1 MRKRLL
7 ILAGLIALGGTT
19 VTAQTQWSKDNLK
32 KEHKKEL
39 KEKKE
44 RKEAPSEYT
53 FFGKAKSDA
62 AKDGG
67 DSRLTLTPNGTM
79 QFTINSCDETK
90 SRPLVIKN
98 NSDERITGIF
108 QFQDAQTGNY
118 LYPDLGDYVFNH
130 PDIWYNYE
138 ILNYFEVNG
147 YAYTFSY
154 YNDFLVKT
162 DLATGA
168 ATYKYCQS
176 GTYRSL
182 AYDGKTFWAADY
194 DGNIYA
200 LDADLN
206 PTGKKIEVGYSV
218 LVVWNGTELLT
229 FERGSYTSSRVKS
242 FDTNG
247 NLKADYGTVNYY
259 FYYSVNYNPV
269 TGLFWTSD
277 DYCNTS
283 VFSFENG
290 EMSIKDLFYYNGV
303 VAGFDADGN
312 PYITYWDNDILY
324 KTENFSKSPK
334 GIEMSQSYFELGA
347 GEQVTINIT
356 ATAELGSR
364 TIKILNNYN
373 LFTTLEINVDAEPE
387 YEATSSLQFS
397 AFAGYEANTQT
408 AWIKN
413 IGCQPIWFDEI
424 PSLGTDNYSIVNFV
438 PDYFEGYLAAG
449 DSVGAIIGFYTEN
462 TGEYKDTLTVVTEN
476 AGTIKIP
483 FVANV
488 SELNYTLPDDVVT
501 ATLNCS
507 ANTATIAATI
517 TNNSNVALKIPNF
530 VEFEIHT
537 GQYSDEMKWELL
549 NSDGNV
555 VASQNYGHYASFQA
569 YTEIYPLVAGN
580 YTLVM
585 YDGYGDGWDG
595 HYGYINIIANGKT
608 VLSKATVN
616 NIGLEDIEISEE
628 ATFTI
633 SSDNETT
640 IANGQTINQF
650 TLSLVGLSFNEPNK
664 IPIMCDNIVVDYIYV
679 ALTPGEPEMTIAESI
694 DFGSQAIDPD
704 NSYLYGSSVLT
715 IANTGCGPLSISSL
729 AIGEGDF
736 IFLDPENP
744 GEFTKTLPGGTIAP
758 RQTVEIP
765 VFFMPSEIG
774 PRTATLTITTAD
786 NATTTVQLS
795 GTGTG
800 LPIVEYSYYYDAENN
815 LGFKP
820 DTVGCDV
827 SSVTLKGRVANS
839 GTTPLVITEPI
850 KFEYQ
855 AGTYNNGSFSVY
867 YNNGNNW
874 DYLSFY
880 SSDWVK
886 YVPLTEGY
894 ISLYPNGSNGKLI
907 ISNGTKIL
915 QTINL
920 SEAYN
925 DQIIEFAATETQTI
939 DVDDTLEL
947 EMTVPLNGNTGDYY
961 NYYYLATN
969 DPYNKSIEMYGS
981 YRVINAPKLV
991 FPEVIDFGEVSVGTE
1006 AWQYVT
1012 YENEGCGNFGFE
1024 NFWIADDESQFDT
1037 DWSEIGFV
1045 PTEAGSFTST
1055 LKVATYFYTV
1065 GSETKK
1071 DTFEITLKGIAV
1083 VSPTAVFE
1091 DELVATI
1098 DYDKKIATATA
1109 TVTNAGT
1116 STALKLMNNT
1126 DTIVVAAGAS
1136 TDIVFEIPIK
1146 GRSYTTSTAYE
1157 IFSYNTNDA
1166 ENPYI
1171 EFSVAIDIEERFEY
1185 DFNKKEVAFTPV
1197 HIGKEAYSSIILR
1210 NHGTENVGHTDAWF
1224 KEGDKFEF
1232 DGVTDIYWGSRSVAY
1247 PDDSLVYHF
1256 IFSSDEPGI
1265 FRDTFYIEHGTLKTD
1280 TIPVVGI
1287 ANTTQAIAVSTPN
1300 GRYAVAGDVIDINVT
1315 FDNQVIVFEDSD
1327 AMPQLKMNTN
1337 SFAVLDSTAFDTDRD
1352 DTYTFTFHYTVAQN
1366 DNVDLFDYAEDT
1378 VYMNG
1383 HIVYDIDGEMLKKVT
1398 LPAVGTLASTFP
1410 VTIDN
1415 KIPQLVDSVFNL
1427 SLADM
1432 TLSFSIKFS
1441 EPVTGLNENC
1451 ISLTGATLVSLTTKD
1466 NITYSAVVELEHCVD
1481 IVVDIDA
1488 TLKDLA
1494 GNAKKIS
1501 ESKKIP
1507 AIHTYTATVVAP
1519 TCTAEGYTQLVC
1531 SLCNHQEKT
1540 NVVAATG
1547 HKPGAAVKEN
1557 ETADGYDEVVYCTV
1571 CHAELSRE
1579 HKVILESAI
1588 AENAASALI
1597 YGHDGAIIVE
1607 FAEADGREISV
1618 FDISGRAVAKAQA
1631 NSTRTVIA
1639 MPEAGMYVV
1648 RVGQQSEKVVLQ

>member
-1 MRKRLL
+1 MRKTLL
-7 ILAGLIALGGTT
+7 ILAGLIALSGTT
-19 VTAQTQWSKDNLK
+19 VTAQTQWSKDKIKN
-32 KEHKKEL
+32 EHKKEL

-53 FFGKAKSDA
+53 FFGKAKSNA

-67 DSRLTLTPNGTM
+67 DYRLTLTPNGTM

-98 NSDERITGIF
+98 NSDEQISGIF
-108 QFQDAQTGNY
+108 QFRDANNNT
-118 LYPDLGDYVFNH
+118 LYPDIELGDSVYGEYSLSWENR
-130 PDIWYNYE
+130 D

-147 YAYTFSY
+147 YAYT
-154 YNDFLVKT
+154 YNYDYEAVVRT
-162 DLATGA
+162 DLSTGA
-168 ATYKYCQS
+168 TIRKYTPD
-176 GTYRSL
+176 GNDYRSL

-218 LVVWNGTELLT
+218 LVVWNGTELLA
-229 FERGSYTSSRVKS
+229 FEKSEYPSRVKS

-247 NLKADYGTVNYY
+247 NLKADYGTVNYS

-269 TGLFWTSD
+269 TGLFWASD
-277 DYCNTS
+277 YSSNTF

-290 EMSIKDLFYYNGV
+290 KMSIKGAFYYYGV

-312 PYITYWDNDILY
+312 PYITYWNNDILY
-324 KTENFSKSPK
+324 KTEKINQTPK
-334 GIEMSQSYFELGA
+334 GIEMSQVYFDLGA

-364 TIKILNNYN
+364 TIRVLYN
-373 LFTTLEINVDAEPE
+373 GNTFTTLEINVDVEPE
-387 YEATSSLQFS
+387 YEATSGLQFS
-397 AFAGYEANTQT
+397 AFAGYDAKVQT

-413 IGCQPIWFDEI
+413 TGCQPIWFDEN
-424 PSLGTDNYSIVNFV
+424 PSFGTDDYSIVNFV
-438 PDYFEGYLAAG
+438 PNYFEGYLAAG

-462 TGEYKDTLTVVTEN
+462 TGEFKDTLTVVTEN

-488 SELNYTLPDDVVT
+488 SELNYTIPDDVVT
-501 ATLNCS
+501 ATVDCE
-507 ANTATIAATI
+507 ANTATASLTF
-517 TNNSNVALKIPNF
+517 TNNSGAIMTVGTEPKI
-530 VEFEIHT
+530 IL
-537 GQYSDEMKWELL
+537 QIYSGGYGGEMYYNIL
-549 NSDGNV
+549 NSEGKSV
-555 VASQNYGHYASFQA
+555 YSVQSGTYSS
-569 YTEIYPLVAGN
+569 YTDYSAEIDLPFGK
-580 YTLVM
+580 YTLDM
-585 YDGYGDGWDG
+585 YDSYGDGWNG
-595 HYGYINIIANGKT
+595 GYVNVIFNGETLLDNATIEGGTHNTASFVMSGIEPITVANG
-608 VLSKATVN
+608 A
-616 NIGLEDIEISEE
+616 
-628 ATFTI
+628 
-633 SSDNETT
+633 
-640 IANGQTINQF
+640 TINQLTF
-650 TLSLVGLSFNEPNK
+650 MLNSHSFSEPTA
-664 IPIMCDNIVVDYIYV
+664 IPVNSVNVAGAVDYIYV
-679 ALTPGEPEMTIAESI
+679 ALTPGEPEMVVAENI
-694 DFGSQAIDPD
+694 DFGKQAIDPE

-736 IFLDPENP
+736 LFPDFNNP

-758 RQTVEIP
+758 RQTAEIP

-774 PRTATLTITTAD
+774 TRTATLTITTAD
-786 NATTTVQLS
+786 NATTTVQLT

-800 LPIVEYSYYYDAENN
+800 LPMVEYSYYYDAENN

-820 DTVGCDV
+820 DTVGCDEGR
-827 SSVTLKGRVANS
+827 VTLKGRVANS
-839 GTTPLVITEPI
+839 GTAPLAITEPI

-855 AGTYNNGSFSVY
+855 AGTQLGNGGFTIYDAEGSSV
-867 YNNGNNW
+867 NGAPFNYH
-874 DYLSFY
+874 DYCFY
-880 SSDWVK
+880 CS
-886 YVPLTEGY
+886 LTEGQIKVWPY
-894 ISLYPNGSNGKLI
+894 GANGKLI
-907 ISNGTKIL
+907 ISNGNKVL

-920 SEAYN
+920 NEASEG
-925 DQIIEFAATETQTI
+925 QSFEFAATETQTI
-939 DVDDTLEL
+939 NAGDTLEI
-947 EMTVPLNGNTGDYY
+947 EMTVYPDGIGENSFDYPFT
-961 NYYYLATN
+961 TN
-969 DPYNKSIEMYGS
+969 DPYNEEITMNGKV
-981 YRVINAPKLV
+981 RVINAPKLV
-991 FPEVIDFGEVSVGTE
+991 FPEVIDFGEVSVGAE

-1012 YENEGCGNFGFE
+1012 YKNEGCGNFNFD
-1024 NFWIADDESQFDT
+1024 NFWIVEDESQFDT

-1045 PTEAGSFTST
+1045 PTEAGQFTNT
-1055 LKVATYFYTV
+1055 LKVATYYNTV
-1065 GSETKK
+1065 GSEQVK
-1071 DTFEITLKGIAV
+1071 DTFEITLKGTAV
-1083 VSPTAVFE
+1083 VSPTAVFSTE
-1091 DELVATI
+1091 PIVATI

-1136 TDIVFEIPIK
+1136 TDIKFEIPINGWYYGTYYK
-1146 GRSYTTSTAYE
+1146 N
-1157 IFSYNTNDA
+1157 FSYNTNDA
-1166 ENPYI
+1166 ENQTITFY
-1171 EFSVAIDIEERFEY
+1171 VKTDIEERFVY
-1185 DFNKKEVAFTPV
+1185 DFNKEKIAFTPV
-1197 HIGKEAYSSIILR
+1197 HIGNEAFSSITLR
-1210 NHGTENVGHTDAWF
+1210 NHGTTDVSCGDISF
-1224 KEGDKFEF
+1224 KEGDKFMY
-1232 DGVTDIYWGSRSVAY
+1232 DGVTNSAAY
-1247 PDDSLVYHF
+1247 SDDSIKYYF
-1256 IFSSDEPGI
+1256 IFYSEEPGT
-1265 FRDTFYIEHGTLKTD
+1265 FLDTIYIEHGTLSID

-1300 GRYAVAGDVIDINVT
+1300 SRYAVAGDVIDINVT
-1315 FDNQVIVFEDSD
+1315 FDNEVILANESE

-1337 SFAVLDSTAFDTDRD
+1337 SFAVLDSTAFDDSRD

-1366 DNVDLFDYAEDT
+1366 DNVELFDYAEDT

-1383 HIVYDIDGEMLKKVT
+1383 HKVVDIDDEILDKVT

-1410 VTIDN
+1410 VTLDN
-1415 KIPQLVDSVFNL
+1415 KAPQLVDTVFNL
-1427 SLADM
+1427 SLTDM
-1432 TLSFSIKFS
+1432 TLSFSFKFS
-1441 EPVTGLNENC
+1441 EVVTGLDESC
-1451 ISLTGATLVSLTTKD
+1451 ISLTGATLESLTTND
-1466 NITYSAVVELEHCVD
+1466 NITYSAVVTLEHCVD

-1488 TLKDLA
+1488 NLKDLA

-1507 AIHTYTATVVAP
+1507 AIHTYVATVVAP
-1519 TCTAEGYTQLVC
+1519 TCTAEGYTTLTC

-1579 HKVILESAI
+1579 HKTTVTAI

-1597 YGHDGAIIVE
+1597 YGNNGAIIVE

-1648 RVGQQSEKVVLQ
+1648 RIGQQSEKVVLQ